1 MKREICMA
9 LTVVLM
15 GCSGGQTAKEPE
27 SYNYKRGCEAA
38 SDGNTDEA
46 MTYFQ
51 QELDDK
57 ALPEE
62 IRRAFYT
69 METADHVAYYGLIEA
84 AYLIED

>member
-1 MKREICMA
+1 MKREFCMA

-46 MTYFQ
+46 MKYLQ
-51 QELDDK
+51 AELDENPKNGYAWAWIQCMYRDRGSMVRLCRL
-57 ALPEE
+57 AP
-62 IRRAFYT
+62 R
-69 METADHVAYYGLIEA
+69 H
-84 AYLIED
+84 